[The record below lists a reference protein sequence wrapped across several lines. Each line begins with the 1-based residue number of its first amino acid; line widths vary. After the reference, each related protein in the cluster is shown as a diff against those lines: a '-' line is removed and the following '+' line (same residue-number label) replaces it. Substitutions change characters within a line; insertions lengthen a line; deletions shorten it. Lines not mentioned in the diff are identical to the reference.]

1 MASRALLLLLCSSL
15 VSSLVSAVDFEELRV
30 TQQLAL
36 DFEIDGESAG
46 TVTLGLFGET
56 APRTV
61 ANYAA
66 LCLDAEKGYS
76 GSRFHRI
83 IANFMIQGGGIG
95 RSRCE
100 RRRCVVG
107 RAASSPTPSQHIRR
121 KL

>member
-1 MASRALLLLLCSSL
+1 LLLCSSL
-15 VSSLVSAVDFEELRV
+15 VCSLVSAVDFEELRV

-36 DFEIDGESAG
+36 DFEIEGESAG

-61 ANYAA
+61 ANYVA